1 MADDMKLWHPDIGD
15 AGWVCVRGSH
25 PWGSAED
32 RPEQVFL
39 VAHMTGSHTELAT
52 KLLSRWS
59 VGSNRFECTVS
70 DAIDLLRHSGF
81 QEIE

>member
-15 AGWVCVRGSH
+15 SGWVCVRSSH
-25 PWGSAED
+25 PWGSATD

-39 VAHMTGSHTELAT
+39 VAHMTGSHTELAAR
-52 KLLSRWS
+52 LLSRWS
-59 VGSNRFECTVS
+59 VGSNRFECTIA

-81 QEIE
+81 QEVE